1 MKESSDNMAE
11 TTGPAQS
18 PRGAQT
24 PPPADTARQ
33 KSLLWAALWVA
44 GFAGIIAV
52 LWWGCVSLGWW
63 GEGCHYYDLLT
74 DKERVKAWMEQ
85 AGAWAPFLFITIQSL
100 QVVFAPIPGEATGF
114 IGGFLFGVPL
124 GLLYSTIGLTIGSIC
139 AFALG
144 HWLEKAFVV
153 KMVSKETLQKFDF
166 LMEHQGALVAFLLF
180 LLPGFPKDFLCFIL
194 GLSPMPF
201 RLFVVLVTVGR
212 IPGTLMLT
220 LQGAQVYEGNYWN
233 SLILFGLCLVVAGI
247 LYYHRETVYDWIR
260 RLDHRLNGQR

>member
-1 MKESSDNMAE
+1 MAE
-11 TTGPAQS
+11 TTEAAQPTGAAEAPAV
-18 PRGAQT
+18 AE
-24 PPPADTARQ
+24 TARQ
-33 KSLLWAALWVA
+33 KPWLWGALWVA
-44 GFAGIIAV
+44 GFAGIIV
-52 LWWGCVSLGWW
+52 MLWWGCVSLGWW
-63 GEGCHYYDLLT
+63 DAGCHYYDLLT
-74 DKERVKAWMEQ
+74 NKEKVKSWMEQ
-85 AGAWAPFLFITIQSL
+85 AGAWAPFLFITIQAL

-124 GLLYSTIGLTIGSIC
+124 GLLYSTIGLTIGSIF

-153 KMVSKETLQKFDF
+153 KMVSQETMQKFDF

-233 SLILFGLCLVVAGI
+233 SLILIGLCLIAAGL
-247 LYYHRETVYDWIR
+247 LYYYREKVYEWIR
-260 RLDHRLNGQR
+260 RLDHRLNGQK